1 MTSRRHLG
9 AMATCAVTL
18 LVLPGV
24 ASPQAEVD
32 GGPIVVGTERDFEV
46 LHLYGLEAAVEFE
59 WRRNVDSVEPAGG
72 SRRTDR
78 EDRLREILELRT
90 EGFIGH
96 PELLELDLGGRFW
109 PEQRWLNLDS
119 AGESE
124 RVNQTL
130 LDWDVSGQ
138 FIKESKLPFTVY
150 SRQNITD
157 VDRQFGGTLENR
169 FRESGVRL
177 NLRSAVVPTNF
188 QVFDRRIEQRDPT
201 AGQDFTIDQKT
212 IRADGRIELG
222 AAQRLAWDILH
233 DDIDESGDLRQAL
246 SFQRVEGNL
255 AHAVDF
261 GEADQ
266 NTLRTRVRYYDE
278 SGDREFRQLRVDPRL
293 RLRHTEDLLS
303 WYDYSYERNDRPLQQ
318 QRANRF
324 NANVQYQLFDSLTT
338 TATFGVNQLDIPTES
353 FDSTEVFGRADVDYI
368 KQVILGRLQMGVAFE
383 LSTTDQS
390 ERGAP
395 IAIDGQAFVF
405 GPSGLIVIDQRNV
418 VASSIFIT
426 DITGVIVY
434 TEGLDYT
441 VLAFPDRVEIR
452 RVAGG
457 DIGPGQAVLI
467 DYVIGPEPGG
477 TTDRDTVSVEVRY
490 RFEEGPLS
498 GLSVYGIYIE
508 QDESRSTVTE
518 EFPDND
524 FTDLRYGVEYDVW
537 KLYFR
542 AERQERESTLSPFD
556 VLRLEGRY
564 TEPLGRGSSLVLSAL
579 YQDIDREEGIATQ
592 TTTLSGQWNQQF
604 NANLRTSLS
613 LQYQMNEDNIALE
626 TDAFEQRFNL
636 LWQYRS
642 VEVYAEIRNSTRST
656 TTDDTDF
663 QRFVLGLRREF

>member
-338 TATFGVNQLDIPTES
+338 T
-353 FDSTEVFGRADVDYI
+353 
-368 KQVILGRLQMGVAFE
+368 FE

-656 TTDDTDF
+656 TTDDTEPRSF
-663 QRFVLGLRREF
+663 ASGCSRA

>member
-1 MTSRRHLG
+1 
-9 AMATCAVTL
+9 MATCAVTL

-338 TATFGVNQLDIPTES
+338 T
-353 FDSTEVFGRADVDYI
+353 
-368 KQVILGRLQMGVAFE
+368 FE

-656 TTDDTDF
+656 TTDDTEPRSF
-663 QRFVLGLRREF
+663 ASGCSRA